1 MKKRDIFLATFEMDA
16 ENVIRKHGI
25 GIEFNQFCI
34 SSTLFDVRRAL
45 ACRAM
50 QAQLDRLG
58 LKAPYDTV
66 CHGPF
71 TEILP
76 EAIDTEFVDLALKRM
91 GQAVDGCKT
100 LGVNRL
106 VVHSGYYPTL
116 YFRDWHR
123 DKSVYFWS
131 KLLEVCPED
140 FHVYLENVLDSEPTC
155 LLEVVEKIDDPR
167 LELCL
172 DIGHAHC
179 ATEPK
184 YTVYDWIKLWGKRIG
199 HFHFHNNNGT
209 GDQHNSIFKGTMFI
223 PDVLACIDENCKDE
237 ATITVESRDCDA
249 TCGWLK
255 ANCDGSEGRSDYEL
269 EEEEA
274 SSTGWFDQSD
284 DADNGLTNTID
295 KTE

>member
-25 GIEFNQFCI
+25 GIEFNQFCV
-34 SSTLFDVRRAL
+34 SSTLYDCRRDL

-58 LKAPYDTV
+58 LKAPEQAI

-76 EAIDTEFVDLALKRM
+76 ESIDTEFAELGIKRV
-91 GQAVDGCKT
+91 GQAVDGCKK

-106 VVHSGYYPTL
+106 VAHSGYYPTL

-123 DKSVYFWS
+123 DKSIWFWS
-131 KLLEVCPED
+131 KLLELCPDD
-140 FHVYLENVLDSEPTC
+140 FHVYLENVIDTEPTC

-184 YTVYDWIKLWGKRIG
+184 YTVYDWIKLWGKKIG

-223 PDVLACIDENCKDE
+223 PDVLACIDETCKDE
-237 ATITVESRDCDA
+237 ATITVESRDCDK

-255 ANCDGSEGRSDYEL
+255 ANCDGSEGWKDFEL
-269 EEEEA
+269 EEEKA
-274 SSTGWFDQSD
+274 TSTGWFDQSD
-284 DADNGLTNTID
+284 NADDGI
-295 KTE
+295 

>member
-25 GIEFNQFCI
+25 GVEFNQFCI
-34 SSTLFDVRRAL
+34 SSTLFDVRRDL

-58 LKAPYDTV
+58 LKAPGDVV

-76 EAIDTEFVDLALKRM
+76 EAIDTEFVDLALKRV
-91 GQAVDGCKT
+91 GQAVDGCKK
-100 LGVNRL
+100 LNVNRL

-131 KLLEVCPED
+131 KLLEVCPDD
-140 FHVYLENVLDSEPTC
+140 FHVYLENVIDPEPTC

-172 DIGHAHC
+172 DIGHANC
-179 ATEPK
+179 KTEPP
-184 YTVYDWIKLWGKRIG
+184 YDVFDWIKLWGKRIG

-209 GDQHNSIFKGTMFI
+209 DRKS
-223 PDVLACIDENCKDE
+223 V
-237 ATITVESRDCDA
+237 V
-249 TCGWLK
+249 
-255 ANCDGSEGRSDYEL
+255 
-269 EEEEA
+269 
-274 SSTGWFDQSD
+274 
-284 DADNGLTNTID
+284 
-295 KTE
+295 

>member
-16 ENVIRKHGI
+16 ENVIKKYGI
-25 GIEFNQFCI
+25 GVEFNQFCI
-34 SSTLFDVRRAL
+34 SSTLFDERRDL

-58 LKAPYDTV
+58 LKAPDDVV

-76 EAIDTEFVDLALKRM
+76 EAIDTEFVDLALKRV
-91 GQAVDGCKT
+91 GQAVDGCKK

-131 KLLEVCPED
+131 KLLEVCPEN
-140 FHVYLENVLDSEPTC
+140 FHVYLENVLDPEPTC

-179 ATEPK
+179 VTIPE
-184 YTVYDWIKLWGKRIG
+184 YDIYDWIKMWGKRIG
-199 HFHFHNNNGT
+199 HFHFHNNNGS
-209 GDQHNSIFKGTMFI
+209 GDQHNSIFKGTMYI
-223 PDVLACIDENCKDE
+223 PDVLKCIDENCKDE
-237 ATITVESRDCDA
+237 ATITVESRDCDE

-255 ANCDGSEGRSDYEL
+255 ANCDGSEGCGAFEL
-269 EEEEA
+269 EKEED

-284 DADNGLTNTID
+284 DANNEMSN
-295 KTE
+295 K

>member
-25 GIEFNQFCI
+25 GVEFNQFCI
-34 SSTLFDVRRAL
+34 SSTLFDVRRDL

-58 LKAPYDTV
+58 LKAPGDVV

-76 EAIDTEFVDLALKRM
+76 EAIDTEFVDLALKRV
-91 GQAVDGCKT
+91 GQAVDGCKK
-100 LGVNRL
+100 LNVNRL

-131 KLLEVCPED
+131 KLLEVCPDD
-140 FHVYLENVLDSEPTC
+140 FHVYLEIVIDPEPTC

-172 DIGHAHC
+172 DIGHANC
-179 ATEPK
+179 KTEPP
-184 YTVYDWIKLWGKRIG
+184 YDVFDWIKLWGKRIG

-209 GDQHNSIFKGTMFI
+209 GDQHNSIFKGTMYI
-223 PDVLACIDENCKDE
+223 PDILACIDENCKDD
-237 ATITVESRDCDA
+237 ATITVESRDCDE

-255 ANCDGSEGRSDYEL
+255 ANCDGSEGCGEFIL
-269 EEEEA
+269 EKDEN
-274 SSTGWFDQSD
+274 SSTGWFDQSE
-284 DADNGLTNTID
+284 DANTETTN
-295 KTE
+295 K

>member
-16 ENVIRKHGI
+16 ENVIKKHGI

-34 SSTLFDVRRAL
+34 SSTLFDVRRDL

-58 LKAPYDTV
+58 LKAPDDVV

-91 GQAVDGCKT
+91 GQAVDGCKK

-131 KLLEVCPED
+131 ELLKVCPED
-140 FHVYLENVLDSEPTC
+140 FHVYLENVIDPEPTC

-255 ANCDGSEGRSDYEL
+255 ANCDGSEGWSDFEL
-269 EEEEA
+269 EKEEA
-274 SSTGWFDQSD
+274 NSTGWFDQSD
-284 DADNGLTNTID
+284 DADNGLTG
-295 KTE
+295 KE